1 MPKDQSVEMA
11 VKLAVLRNPES
22 FGLREEDVNPLL
34 QFVLI
39 GAEDNVPKDGLD
51 EVIRQCQFE
60 CVKAV
65 NAKVRQI
72 LSGKAAEAIISE
84 NVVGEDDDSEIVDF
98 EDEDDAEP
106 EPAPARSQSTYAKG
120 GSKRNGSSGGNAAKP
135 SQRKSRPGGSAG
147 AYGEPK
153 VSVKQLRYIGYL
165 LRQMDEEPDYKAIA
179 DLTQKQATQRIR
191 ELEGELANK

>member
-1 MPKDQSVEMA
+1 MRKDQSVETA
-11 VKLAVLRNPES
+11 VKLAVLKTPEA
-22 FGLREEDVNPLL
+22 FGLRPEDVNPLL

-39 GAEDNVPKDGLD
+39 GAEDSVPKDGLED
-51 EVIRQCQFE
+51 VIRQCQFE

-98 EDEDDAEP
+98 EDEDDAES
-106 EPAPARSQSTYAKG
+106 EPVPARPQSKNVKG
-120 GSKRNGSSGGNAAKP
+120 NSKRNGSNGGSAAKP
-135 SQRKSRPGGSAG
+135 SQRKSRPSTGAS